1 MLHGVEGGDLLG
13 GWQCL
18 FIGLS
23 DGCVGTD
30 LEITIVLA
38 VHFCF
43 NLSIVCAL
51 DVTI

>member
-1 MLHGVEGGDLLG
+1 MLHGVEGGDLSG
-13 GWQCL
+13 CWQCL